1 MTGLKLNGSREL
13 PWDFWCQNSVTPL
26 VPEPFER
33 VLKRV
38 RGMSLEGG
46 SEIEIRDY
54 WPMSEAV

>member
-1 MTGLKLNGSREL
+1 MVVANYHGIFGAETQLR
-13 PWDFWCQNSVTPL
+13 L